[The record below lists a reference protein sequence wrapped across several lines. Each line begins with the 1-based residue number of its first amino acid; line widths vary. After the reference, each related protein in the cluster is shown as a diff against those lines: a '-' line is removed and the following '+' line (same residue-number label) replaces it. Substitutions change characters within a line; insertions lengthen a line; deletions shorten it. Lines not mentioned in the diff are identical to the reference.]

1 LSGVVGIWGR
11 RWTVGTRLS
20 GGVVAQSDE
29 TAAHPVLLGYQRLS
43 EMVDI
48 LPDPREADTA
58 SAWGMYGALLS
69 HESRNN
75 TVSSGSFIL
84 HSQYTPAGDQPDA
97 IARLV
102 AGIEGGATHQTLK
115 GITGSGK
122 TFTMANVIHRLNR
135 PTLILAPNKTLT
147 AQLYEEMRQFFPENA
162 VEFFVSY
169 YDYFQPEMYLPASDS
184 FIEKD
189 SSINEQ
195 LERLRLSTTKSLIER
210 RDTIVVASVSSIY
223 GLGDPDDYRALQV
236 HLAVGAP
243 ITVDRL
249 EQRLINLQYGHADR
263 RLKRGTYRID
273 GNTVDIY
280 PADSEHLA
288 VRVTLNNGVIS
299 ALGFIDA
306 ASGRYVRD
314 TDRYAVSPKTLF
326 APSHTQ
332 AAAVADQIEVELE
345 QRLAQL
351 NAENRLAEAER
362 LYDRV
367 TNDIEMLRTA
377 GYCSGMENY
386 ASYFSGRDPR
396 LPPTTLLDYLPKDG
410 LLFVDES
417 HVMMPQIAAMDKSDR
432 ARKDTLID
440 CGFRLPS
447 SKHNHPLTLREFEKI
462 KPQEIFVSATPGEYE
477 LRTSQGRVVEQ
488 VVRPTGLLDPVVEVR
503 PKTDAMA
510 DLLVEVRARVEAG
523 DRVLITTLTK
533 ASAEELND
541 YIAAQGFRVRYL
553 HSGFKTMERTE
564 IFNGLKSGEF
574 DILIGISLLRE
585 GLDIPEASLIAI
597 LDADRAGFLRSASA
611 LIQMIGRVARNVNGK
626 AILYAN
632 AVTPAM
638 TEAIEET
645 ASRRRRQIAY
655 NEENHVTPASTGQTV
670 DAETAVEETDS
681 PHSEAFCENL
691 QELCERITDE
701 ETRLLAAS
709 DAQDEH
715 GMDESRL
722 QLDKLYRQ
730 FIYV

>member
-1 LSGVVGIWGR
+1 
-11 RWTVGTRLS
+11 
-20 GGVVAQSDE
+20 
-29 TAAHPVLLGYQRLS
+29 
-43 EMVDI
+43 M
-48 LPDPREADTA
+48 
-58 SAWGMYGALLS
+58 
-69 HESRNN
+69 
-75 TVSSGSFIL
+75 SSGSFIL

-102 AGIEGGATHQTLK
+102 AGIDTGATHQTLK

-122 TFTMANVIHRLNR
+122 TFTMANIIHRLNR

-147 AQLYEEMRQFFPENA
+147 AQLYDEMKRFFPENA

-195 LERLRLSTTKSLIER
+195 LERLRLATTKALIER

-223 GLGDPDDYRALQV
+223 GLGDPEDYRALQV
-236 HLAVGAP
+236 HLALGAP
-243 ITVDRL
+243 VQIDELDR
-249 EQRLINLQYGHADR
+249 RLARLQYGYADR

-273 GNTVDIY
+273 GDVIDIY
-280 PADSEHLA
+280 PADSEDRA
-288 VRVTLNNGVIS
+288 VRLTLANGVIS
-299 ALGFIDA
+299 SLSFVDA
-306 ASGRYVRD
+306 TSGTHIAD
-314 TDRYAVSPKTLF
+314 IAHYAVSPKTLF
-326 APSHTQ
+326 APSHAK
-332 AAAVADQIEVELE
+332 AAEVADQIEVELE

-351 NAENRLAEAER
+351 NLENRLAEAER

-367 TNDIEMLRTA
+367 TGDIEMLRTA

-386 ASYFSGRDPR
+386 ASYFSGRDPE

-432 ARKDTLID
+432 ARKETLID
-440 CGFRLPS
+440 YGFRLPS
-447 SKHNHPLTLREFEKI
+447 STYNHPLTLREFEKI

-477 LRTSQGRVVEQ
+477 LRKSQGRVVEQ

-503 PKTDAMA
+503 PKA
-510 DLLVEVRARVEAG
+510 DSIDNLLEEIKSRIEAG
-523 DRVLITTLTK
+523 ERVLITTLTK
-533 ASAEELND
+533 AAAEELSA
-541 YIAAQGFRVRYL
+541 YITAQGLRARYL
-553 HSGFKTMERTE
+553 HSGFKTTERTE
-564 IFNGLKSGEF
+564 IFNALKAGEF

-626 AILYAN
+626 AILYADT
-632 AVTPAM
+632 VTPAM
-638 TEAIEET
+638 KDAIDETE
-645 ASRRRRQIAY
+645 SRRRRQIAY
-655 NEENHVTPASTGQTV
+655 NEDKGVTPESTHQLHG
-670 DAETAVEETDS
+670 AETATEEVSS
-681 PHSEAFCENL
+681 PHSEVFCENL
-691 QELCERITDE
+691 QDLCERITE
-701 ETRLLAAS
+701 EEQHLLAAS

-715 GMDESRL
+715 RMDESRV
-722 QLDKLYRQ
+722 QLRKLYQQ